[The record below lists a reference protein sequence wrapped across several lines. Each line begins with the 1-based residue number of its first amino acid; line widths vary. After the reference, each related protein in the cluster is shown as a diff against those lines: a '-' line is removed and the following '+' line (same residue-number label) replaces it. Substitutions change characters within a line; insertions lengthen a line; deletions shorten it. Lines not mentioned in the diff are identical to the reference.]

1 MKLLFDLF
9 PVILF
14 FAMFR
19 WGEGHAA
26 SAQSI
31 LQDYFNGLISGG
43 APTLQQAPILL
54 ATIVTI
60 AATVA
65 QIGYLL
71 FRRKKVDGML
81 WISFVVVTVFGGLT
95 IYFHNETFIKWKPT
109 MLYWC
114 YAMALLVRQL
124 VFKKNLTRSFI
135 SVLEEEFAIP
145 ESVWSKLNVIW
156 ILFFAAMGGLN
167 LVIAYNFSTETWV
180 NFKLFG
186 SMGMMFLFMLA
197 QIIYLSKY
205 NKNPANS

>member
-26 SAQSI
+26 SAKSI

-71 FRRKKVDGML
+71 LRRKKVDGML

-114 YAMALLVRQL
+114 YSMALLVSQV

-156 ILFFAAMGGLN
+156 IFFFAAMGALN